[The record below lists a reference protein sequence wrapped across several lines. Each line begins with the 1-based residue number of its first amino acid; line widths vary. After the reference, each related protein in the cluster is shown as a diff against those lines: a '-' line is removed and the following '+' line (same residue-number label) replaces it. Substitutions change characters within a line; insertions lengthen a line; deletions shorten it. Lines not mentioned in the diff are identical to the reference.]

1 MTTTYVCSVKDIECG
16 SKPENWC
23 SKCPLKLRTN
33 GTKEVAMNESQKAF
47 EAAYPHY
54 DQRLGA
60 DGKHHSRVSQDAYI
74 YFSKWLAY
82 GRKQALEDAVQICK
96 SVPYQNDSYVAG
108 VTLCKSAIEKLI
120 K

>member
-1 MTTTYVCSVKDIECG
+1 MT
-16 SKPENWC
+16 
-23 SKCPLKLRTN
+23 
-33 GTKEVAMNESQKAF
+33 ESQKAF
-47 EAAYPHY
+47 AEWYGDNPTELSPLANRTTQQTLDAWVWQSWQAAE
-54 DQRLGA
+54 
-60 DGKHHSRVSQDAYI
+60 
-74 YFSKWLAY
+74 AY